1 LYQKTAP
8 KKLRDSCRFKP
19 TCSNYMIMAINKY
32 GSVKGFI
39 LGIKRLL
46 RCHYPNGELDY
57 P

>member
-1 LYQKTAP
+1 
-8 KKLRDSCRFKP
+8 
-19 TCSNYMIMAINKY
+19 MIMAINKY